1 MSVLITS
8 SSTKPSASEVDEFA
22 RSMVVR
28 LPSDYVDFL
37 LEFGGGS
44 PEDNIF
50 RSDSRVSVSR
60 FCGIDGM
67 QGSIQ
72 QIIASYKGRIPE
84 RAIPIA
90 EAAGGNLVLLRL
102 PQGSVCFW
110 DHEREAFDKAQPTGN
125 EACTELASSFSEFI
139 GNLVPMPSEPTNNV
153 QVISTKIDPA
163 FAAKFGLKQGNE

>member
-1 MSVLITS
+1 MGIPIQPTFI
-8 SSTKPSASEVDEFA
+8 KPSASDVGRFA
-22 RSMVVR
+22 RSIGVS
-28 LPSDYVDFL
+28 LPPDYVNFL
-37 LEFGGGS
+37 IEFGGGS
-44 PEDNIF
+44 PEGNIY

-60 FCGIDGM
+60 FCGIDGI

-72 QIIASYKGRIPE
+72 QLSASYKGRIPE

-110 DHEREAFDKAQPTGN
+110 DHEREAFDKTQPTGN

-139 GNLVPMPSEPTNNV
+139 DNLVPMPSEPTNDAH
-153 QVISTKIDPA
+153 VISTKIDPA
-163 FAAKFGLKQGNE
+163 FAAKFGLKQGNK